1 MYIIINR
8 ELYIK
13 KIRPFIDKNI
23 VKVLTGI
30 RRCGKST
37 LLELVKKELIIR
49 GVSLNQIISINFESG
64 RYSSITDEETLYS
77 YVKNQIG
84 EEDKKIYLFFDEIQ
98 EVEGWEKAINSFMVD
113 FNVDI
118 YITGSNAKMLSGELA
133 TYLGGRYIEIKIY
146 PFSFKEIIEIY
157 KSKNIEISK
166 ESAFRNYLIFGG
178 MPFIF
183 NFDLNLDKEAC
194 FQYLNDIYDSIILK
208 DIVQRN
214 KIRDVEL
221 LKRVILYVMANIG
234 NTFSAQN
241 ITKFLKNEKRSV
253 SQETIYNY
261 IDYFKTACLIHLV
274 QREDVV
280 GKKVLNFQEK
290 MYLTDHGMR
299 EAIYGNNQR
308 DINQILENIIYMELL
323 RRDYKINVG
332 KIGTK
337 EVDFVAK
344 KGSEKIYVQVSYLL
358 ASQETIER
366 EFSVLEKIPDNYP
379 KYVVTM
385 DEFNMSR
392 NGIKHMNIRDFL
404 LKDEYN

>member
-1 MYIIINR
+1 
-8 ELYIK
+8 
-13 KIRPFIDKNI
+13 
-23 VKVLTGI
+23 
-30 RRCGKST
+30 
-37 LLELVKKELIIR
+37 
-49 GVSLNQIISINFESG
+49 
-64 RYSSITDEETLYS
+64 
-77 YVKNQIG
+77 
-84 EEDKKIYLFFDEIQ
+84 
-98 EVEGWEKAINSFMVD
+98 
-113 FNVDI
+113 
-118 YITGSNAKMLSGELA
+118 
-133 TYLGGRYIEIKIY
+133 
-146 PFSFKEIIEIY
+146 
-157 KSKNIEISK
+157 
-166 ESAFRNYLIFGG
+166 
-178 MPFIF
+178 
-183 NFDLNLDKEAC
+183 
-194 FQYLNDIYDSIILK
+194 
-208 DIVQRN
+208 
-214 KIRDVEL
+214 
-221 LKRVILYVMANIG
+221 MANIG

-308 DINQILENIIYMELL
+308 DINQILENIIYIELL